1 MIQEEGIYVS
11 KKQTIPKKLSDIQTI
26 FHLFD
31 RDKDGSISGN
41 DLYETFKIVG
51 MEMTP
56 QQIDTLMSEIRGR
69 ATDLNQKEIG
79 ITNTLD
85 FTLFSGFIER
95 QLESSPLKDQLKEI
109 FMLLDKD
116 GTGIITPGCLA
127 DTCSKLG
134 VALTEHDARQ
144 LMVQSDGQA
153 KANYD
158 KFVQLMEITRK

>member
-1 MIQEEGIYVS
+1 MGQDKGIYIP
-11 KKQTIPKKLSDIQTI
+11 KKQTIPNKLSDIQTI

-31 RDKDGSISGN
+31 RDKDGNISGS

-56 QQIDTLMSEIRGR
+56 QQTDILMSEIRGR
-69 ATDLNQKEIG
+69 GTDLNQKEIG
-79 ITNTLD
+79 VTNTLD

-95 QLESSPLKDQLKEI
+95 QLESAPLKDQLKEI

-116 GTGIITPGCLA
+116 GTGVITPECLA
-127 DTCSKLG
+127 DTCSRLG
-134 VALTEHDARQ
+134 VALTVHDARQ

-158 KFVQLMEITRK
+158 KFVQLMEIARK